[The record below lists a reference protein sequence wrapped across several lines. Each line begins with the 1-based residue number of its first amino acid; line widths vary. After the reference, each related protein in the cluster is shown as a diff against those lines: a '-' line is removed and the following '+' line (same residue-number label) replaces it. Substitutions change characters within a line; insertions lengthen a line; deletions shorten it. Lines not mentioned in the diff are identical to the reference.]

1 MDMLVPEMRPDV
13 LTPGAQVEHWRIL
26 ESLGPR
32 GHGALFRVEDVRCT
46 AEPLVM
52 RISLRPGEGRFED
65 RVARLKAMHPNLA
78 RLHAYGRWNAPGGGF
93 FYSIREEVRGPSLA
107 AWVEATNP
115 TFLQIAALLSR
126 LGSLLD
132 HMHAR
137 DTWHRELHPHNV
149 QVREGDA
156 EPVLLD
162 LRDGGNEALDSL
174 LAAPLSP
181 ELQVFR
187 SPESL
192 RFLRSNVGRA
202 HASYRHLITDDLYS
216 LGALAYWLATGHP
229 PFSPSLSAEQL
240 HTAIELRAPVVPWE
254 VNPRVPK
261 PLGAIIL
268 RLMSKLPE
276 ARPHSGESL
285 CAELMVAVSA
295 GARSLWARR
304 VFDWAKDE
312 VGQEVVPRSLLR
324 PEPPAVALQPGPKLP
339 RVVYFHSAAER
350 RPPVAPSPP
359 SKPRIMGGQFG
370 GPPGP
375 WSGMM

>member
-1 MDMLVPEMRPDV
+1 MDMVFPPMRPDV

-26 ESLGPR
+26 ESLGQR
-32 GHGALFRVEDVRCT
+32 GHGALFRVEDVRCPS
-46 AEPLVM
+46 EPLVM

-65 RVARLKAMHPNLA
+65 RVARLKAAHPNLA
-78 RLHAYGRWNAPGGGF
+78 RLHAYGRCTQPGGSF
-93 FYSIREEVRGPSLA
+93 FYSVREEVRGASLA
-107 AWVEATNP
+107 QWMEATNP
-115 TFLQIAALLSR
+115 TFLQIAALVSR

-132 HMHAR
+132 SMHAR
-137 DTWHRELHPHNV
+137 DTWHRDLHPQNV
-149 QVREGDA
+149 QVREHDG

-162 LRDGGNEALDSL
+162 LRDGGNETLDSV

-202 HASYRHLITDDLYS
+202 HASYRYLITDDLYS

-229 PFSPSLSAEQL
+229 PFSPSLPSEQL
-240 HTAIELRAPVVPWE
+240 HTAVELRAPVAPWE

-276 ARPHSGESL
+276 ARPPSGESL

-312 VGQEVVPRSLLR
+312 VGEERVPRQTVR
-324 PEPPAVALQPGPKLP
+324 PAAPSVDLQPGPRLP

-359 SKPRIMGGQFG
+359 SRPRQLGGEFG
-370 GPPGP
+370 GRPGP

>member
-1 MDMLVPEMRPDV
+1 MDMVVPPMRPDV

-26 ESLGPR
+26 ESLGQR
-32 GHGALFRVEDVRCT
+32 GHGALFRVEDVRCP

-52 RISLRPGEGRFED
+52 RISLRSGEGRFED
-65 RVARLKAMHPNLA
+65 RVARLKAAHPNLA
-78 RLHAYGRWNAPGGGF
+78 RLHAYGRSTQPGGF
-93 FYSIREEVRGPSLA
+93 FYSVREEVRGPSLA
-107 AWVEATNP
+107 AWVEAANP
-115 TFLQIAALLSR
+115 TFLQIAALVGR
-126 LGSLLD
+126 LGALLD
-132 HMHAR
+132 SMHAR

-149 QVREGDA
+149 QVREHDG

-162 LRDGGNEALDSL
+162 LRDGGNEALDSV

-202 HASYRHLITDDLYS
+202 HASYRYLPTDDLYS

-229 PFSPSLSAEQL
+229 PFSPGLSSEQL
-240 HTAIELRAPVVPWE
+240 HTAVELRAPVAPWE

-261 PLGAIIL
+261 PLGAILL

-295 GARSLWARR
+295 GSRALWAKR
-304 VFDWAKDE
+304 VFDCAKDE
-312 VGQEVVPRSLLR
+312 VGEEVVPRRLVR
-324 PEPPAVALQPGPKLP
+324 PEPPSVALHPGPRLP

-350 RPPVAPSPP
+350 RPSPAPSPT
-359 SKPRIMGGQFG
+359 SKPRLLGGEFG

>member
-1 MDMLVPEMRPDV
+1 MDMVVPPIRPEV
-13 LTPGAQVEHWRIL
+13 VTPGALVEHWRIL
-26 ESLGPR
+26 ESLGQQ
-32 GHGALFRVEDVRCT
+32 GHGALFRVEDVRRP

-52 RISLRPGEGRFED
+52 KISLRPGEGCFED
-65 RVARLKAMHPNLA
+65 RVARLRAAHPNLA
-78 RLHAYGRWNAPGGGF
+78 RLHAYGRGALPGGGF
-93 FYSIREEVRGPSLA
+93 FYSVREEVRGPSLT
-107 AWVEATNP
+107 AWVEAVNP
-115 TFLQIAALLSR
+115 TFLQIAALLGR
-126 LGSLLD
+126 LGALLD
-132 HMHAR
+132 DMHAR
-137 DTWHRELHPHNV
+137 DTWHRDLHPHNV
-149 QVREGDA
+149 QIREADS

-162 LRDGGNEALDSL
+162 LRDGGNEALNSL
-174 LAAPLSP
+174 LAMPLSP

-202 HASYRHLITDDLYS
+202 HASYRYLSTDDLYS

-229 PFSPSLSAEQL
+229 PFPPSLPSEQL
-240 HTAIELRAPVVPWE
+240 HTAIELRAPVPPWE
-254 VNPRVPK
+254 VSPRVPK

-295 GARSLWARR
+295 GARSLWAKR

-312 VGQEVVPRSLLR
+312 TGQEVVPRRLVR
-324 PEPPAVALQPGPKLP
+324 PEPPSVALPPGPKLP
-339 RVVYFHSAAER
+339 RVVYFHAPGD
-350 RPPVAPSPP
+350 RPPTPAPSPP
-359 SKPRIMGGQFG
+359 GKPRVLGGEFG

-375 WSGMM
+375 WSRMM